1 LELVVFLVRETGSRS
16 HYTVRNEQSKLG
28 SNVEII
34 IPKNS
39 LQITKQNKNGELPL
53 MARLNFKPP
62 TVKTTGN
69 AS

>member
-16 HYTVRNEQSKLG
+16 YYTVRNKLG
-28 SNVEII
+28 SSVEII

-62 TVKTTGN
+62 TVKTIGN